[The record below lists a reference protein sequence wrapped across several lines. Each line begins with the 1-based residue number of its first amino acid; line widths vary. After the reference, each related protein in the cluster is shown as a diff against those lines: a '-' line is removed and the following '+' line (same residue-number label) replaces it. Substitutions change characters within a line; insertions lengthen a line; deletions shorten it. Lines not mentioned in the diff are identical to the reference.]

1 MIDSDGTSATGA
13 EIQTSKC
20 GNDPSRTCKY
30 VYFKATA
37 TELGMS
43 AGPGDDVSGVYTFY
57 LAVDTEDVI
66 DESDEGNNRVAIDI
80 TAVSEINTVP
90 SFSMAL
96 WSTMLGGLLAAL
108 GVAFRRREEEE

>member
-1 MIDSDGTSATGA
+1 
-13 EIQTSKC
+13 
-20 GNDPSRTCKY
+20 
-30 VYFKATA
+30 
-37 TELGMS
+37 MS
-43 AGPGDDVSGVYTFY
+43 AGPGDSVSGVYTFY

-80 TAVSEINTVP
+80 TTVSEINTVP